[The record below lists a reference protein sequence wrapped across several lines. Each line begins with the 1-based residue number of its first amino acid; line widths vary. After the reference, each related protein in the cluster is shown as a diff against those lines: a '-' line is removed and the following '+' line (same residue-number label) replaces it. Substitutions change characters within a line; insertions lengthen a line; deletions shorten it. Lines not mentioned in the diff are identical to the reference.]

1 MKLIFKETSYDE
13 ARISTNLLMLK
24 NRKEQ
29 LCKSLFGKMQNPEHK
44 FHCLLSETSSYT
56 HGFTI
61 SIRIKY
67 LKLELKDVRAVFCTM
82 DFSITNNHF

>member
-1 MKLIFKETSYDE
+1 MKLIFKEKSYDE

-56 HGFTI
+56 HGLHHKHTYQVP
-61 SIRIKY
+61 K
-67 LKLELKDVRAVFCTM
+67 VRTERCKSSVLYHGLF
-82 DFSITNNHF
+82 NYQ